1 MTAWSPVVGEPL
13 VIHRRFLL
21 VRSVLRLGERPLSA
35 VVSGED
41 VDAGLTHVLTAR
53 VRVAHVLEAKC
64 LLLCTTYNHSVEIE
78 PGGRRA
84 RGEANDVSYLER
96 RETGELDIWFG
107 RYLDVY
113 EKRGDE

>member
-1 MTAWSPVVGEPL
+1 M
-13 VIHRRFLL
+13 RF
-21 VRSVLRLGERPLSA
+21 SERPRPA
-35 VVSGED
+35 VVAGED
-41 VDAGLTHVLTAR
+41 VGAGLAHVLTSR

-84 RGEANDVSYLER
+84 RGEANNVSYLER